1 MRHNR
6 FVDNEHGQILIM
18 LAVVLPVLI
27 LFSGLAIDA
36 GLLYVT
42 KAKLSMAVDAACL
55 TGMKNLSQGQATASS
70 LATDIFKAN
79 FGSNPPTPTI
89 TFPTDAYG
97 DLQVKVTAT
106 ATVNTIFMRYI
117 PTYATVNVN
126 DTAIATR
133 GKLVM
138 SLALDRSGSMDNNH
152 DKGGAALQS
161 AVPNFVDDFN
171 NTSDE
176 VAMISFASNATVN
189 FAMSNNFITPITNA
203 VKALNFSGG
212 TFGTGA
218 GTNANPSNTVG
229 PPLSLA
235 QQQNDTVLPQ
245 PGQNVTKVV
254 VYFTDGLMN
263 TIQDTFNCP
272 AATLINYGGYDVAS
286 NDTSTTPDFFD
297 PASGTDWGTVSTSGA
312 SKGALPYDNTPHY
325 CKDATGKYVTT
336 FYSQANKKQE
346 SFLQSSVTAE
356 AQYRALVTATA
367 LRTEAPIPTYI
378 YVIGLGSGVT
388 PTTQAFLAQIANDPA
403 YPATYNPSQP
413 AGLFLYVPSCPSPT
427 CTANLNTAFQT
438 IASKILLR
446 LTQ

>member
-1 MRHNR
+1 MRHINIAK
-6 FVDNEHGQILIM
+6 NEQGQILIM

-36 GLLYVT
+36 GCLYVT
-42 KAKLSMAVDAACL
+42 KAKLSTAVDAACF
-55 TGMKNLSQGQATASS
+55 TGMTNLSQGQATASS
-70 LATDIFKAN
+70 LATYIFDAN
-79 FGSNPPTPTI
+79 FGAKAPTPTI

-97 DLQVKVTAT
+97 DQQVKVVAT
-106 ATVNTIFMRYI
+106 AAVNTIFMRYI
-117 PTYATVNVN
+117 PTFTTVNVS
-126 DTAIATR
+126 DSAIATR

-138 SLALDRSGSMDNNH
+138 SIVLDRSGSMGSDG
-152 DKGGAALQS
+152 GGAALQS
-161 AVPNFVDDFN
+161 AVPSFVADFS

-189 FAMSNNFITPITNA
+189 VCMNYNFITPITNA
-203 VKALNFSGG
+203 VKALSFSGG

-218 GTNANPSNTVG
+218 GSNPSPSSTIG

-235 QQQNDTVLPQ
+235 EQQNDTVTPQ

-286 NDTSTTPDFFD
+286 TDNSTTPDFFD
-297 PASGTDWGTVSTSGA
+297 PANGTDWGTISTSGT
-312 SKGALPYDNTPHY
+312 SKGALPYDNARDY
-325 CKDATGKYVTT
+325 CKSAPGIYVTT
-336 FYSQANKKQE
+336 FYSQGNNKQE

-356 AQYRALVTATA
+356 AQYRALATATA
-367 LRTEAPIPTYI
+367 LRTETPIAAYI
-378 YVIGLGSGVT
+378 YVIGLGSGVSSN
-388 PTTQAFLAQIANDPA
+388 TQAFLKQIANDPTS
-403 YPATYNPSQP
+403 ATYNPNQP
-413 AGLFLYVPSCPSPT
+413 AGLFLYVPNCPSAT
-427 CTANLNTAFQT
+427 CTTDLNIAFQT
-438 IASKILLR
+438 IAAKILLR